1 MPVKKLFLIGLCL
14 TQVACTTPSRMSY
27 QDLSTF
33 KVDCSRRD
41 EQYQFLES
49 QKYSQLERLKVAFG
63 MTSILG
69 IVSNAYNGTT
79 QDSSDTLNFK
89 HEAMIKHAQ
98 REIRQQCPI
107 YDADQKYLK
116 EREQR
121 LNSR

>member
-1 MPVKKLFLIGLCL
+1 MKKLILAMVCFSQL
-14 TQVACTTPSRMSY
+14 ACTTTPTRMSF

-33 KVDCSRRD
+33 RVDCSRRD

-49 QKYSQLERLKVAFG
+49 QKYTVNDRLKLAFQT
-63 MTSILG
+63 TSILG

-79 QDSSDTLNFK
+79 QDSADAIDMK

-107 YDADQKYLK
+107 YDANQQYLQ
-116 EREQR
+116 ERERR
-121 LNSR
+121 LNLR

>member
-1 MPVKKLFLIGLCL
+1 MKKLLFFAICIS
-14 TQVACTTPSRMSY
+14 QVACTTTPTRMSF
-27 QDLSTF
+27 DELRTF

-41 EQYQFLES
+41 EQYRFLES
-49 QKYSQLERLKVAFG
+49 QKYTVNDRLKLSLQT
-63 MTSILG
+63 TSVLG

-79 QDSSDTLNFK
+79 QDSADAMAMK

-107 YDADQKYLK
+107 YDSDQRYLQ

>member
-107 YDADQKYLK
+107 YDANQKYLQ

-121 LNSR
+121 LNLR

>member
-1 MPVKKLFLIGLCL
+1 
-14 TQVACTTPSRMSY
+14 MSY